1 MKKRYLKKETEELIM
16 AAQDQSLQTRW
27 VKHYINRTT
36 DSMKCRMSGNVTK
49 NVSHIVS
56 ECNELAQNEYKK
68 LRHDKVATLLHFV
81 EKCGTF
87 QYRDE
92 N

>member
-36 DSMKCRMSGNVTK
+36 DSMKCRMCGNVNK
-49 NVSHIVS
+49 NVSRIVS

-68 LRHDKVATLLHFV
+68 LRHVKVATLLHFV